1 MVPRTFI
8 PIDQSMTVDEL
19 WKKTTRSEW
28 NDNCHANMKIADAN
42 KEASMFLLPV
52 VGRNKTGNDKMF
64 SSFNVSEVVEL
75 YGRYF

>member
-1 MVPRTFI
+1 MVPWTFI

-19 WKKTTRSEW
+19 CKKTTRSEW

-42 KEASMFLLPV
+42 KEASMFLNL
-52 VGRNKTGNDKMF
+52 VGRNKTGSDKIF

-75 YGRYF
+75 HGRYF

>member
-19 WKKTTRSEW
+19 CKKTTRSEW

-42 KEASMFLLPV
+42 KDASMFLLDVTRP
-52 VGRNKTGNDKMF
+52 GNDKIF
-64 SSFNVSEVVEL
+64 SSFNVTEVVEL